1 MGSALPFQEP
11 FRSPGHK
18 QIRASSPKPP
28 HRCDLAGE
36 HRRAD
41 LIRGVAKPIGRDTFG
56 AYARRWVDGYGGRSG
71 TRLYIQRAID
81 AMESHI
87 GHLRV
92 AEIRPT
98 DLAAAYRGLENGTRQ
113 APSTKRRR
121 RGLATSTV
129 SRYANWVNTIFL
141 AAQQGDV
148 GVGVVVA
155 GEATAGVLPDSLPGA
170 GRVDGC
176 QDLETP
182 SQPALRR
189 IGRDRPGPTI
199 ARGARTGA
207 FLLVVMY
214 GPRRHRRRAGTD
226 VGG

>member
-1 MGSALPFQEP
+1 VGSALPFQEP

-71 TRLYIQRAID
+71 TRLYIQPAID

-87 GHLRV
+87 GHLRL

-98 DLAAAYRGLENGTRQ
+98 DLGGIPRVGERDQAGTVNEAA
-113 APSTKRRR
+113 S
-121 RGLATSTV
+121 
-129 SRYANWVNTIFL
+129 
-141 AAQQGDV
+141 QGPRHLD
-148 GVGVVVA
+148 GVALRELGQH
-155 GEATAGVLPDSLPGA
+155 DLPGRPA
-170 GRVDGC
+170 G
-176 QDLETP
+176 
-182 SQPALRR
+182 
-189 IGRDRPGPTI
+189 
-199 ARGARTGA
+199 
-207 FLLVVMY
+207 
-214 GPRRHRRRAGTD
+214 
-226 VGG
+226 